1 MMHKENQLLLQFQ
14 LSGFEESLDATQE
27 TTDKLEGYL
36 LNKIDTN
43 YECTRIERDPVT
55 GYVNKVEIDEV

>member
-1 MMHKENQLLLQFQ
+1 M
-14 LSGFEESLDATQE
+14 SGFEESLDATQE